1 MNPSPDVPAVIADE
15 ESRILVEDWRRSL
28 AATRPAARELLT
40 WLATTPLTPLVDLFY
55 DVMQSDARA
64 ARFLTHSQVSQR
76 LKPSMQRWIGTL
88 LNATTESI
96 PALVLGNQHVGRVHA
111 RINVPVDLVTRGI
124 RVLRLRLSQTIAG
137 VDTDAATR
145 MEAIATLNTSMDI
158 AIESMSLAYADA
170 HDRSSRTDAA
180 YRLFSLVQN
189 VGAERERQRAL
200 LLDWENTLLY
210 AIAGHGSPNGEN
222 PHLAA
227 SEFGLWF
234 VHKGQ
239 PSFGDNTETAR
250 IVQLIAQVDL
260 ALDQITG
267 GPPDAALHAS
277 ALRDI
282 RTDLASIRH
291 LLGMLFERV
300 GELDAGSDALTSL
313 LNRRFLPPVLRRE
326 IELSSRTRRPFAL
339 LLLDLDHFKQIN
351 DSHGHDAGDRALQHV
366 ATVLGQNTR
375 GSDYVFRLGGEEFLI
390 VAVSIEDRQ
399 AVDLAENLRRRIAD
413 SPLTLAS
420 GESLTITASIGVA
433 IHDGDPDYER
443 LMARAD
449 AAMYAAKHEGRNRVV
464 LAGPQENTGN
474 THRRAIS
481 ER

>member
-1 MNPSPDVPAVIADE
+1 MPGDD
-15 ESRILVEDWRRSL
+15 ESRILVDDWRASL
-28 AATRPAARELLT
+28 RASCPAARELLAG
-40 WLATTPLTPLVDLFY
+40 LASAPLTPLADLFY
-55 DVMQSDARA
+55 EVMLGDARA

-76 LKPSMQRWIGTL
+76 LKPSMQRWIRSL
-88 LNATTESI
+88 LEATEDSI
-96 PALVLGNQHVGRVHA
+96 PELVLSNQHVGRVHA
-111 RINVPVDLVTRGI
+111 RINVPVDLVARGI
-124 RVLRLRLSQTIAG
+124 RVLRLRLSQTIAA
-137 VDTDAATR
+137 TDADARTR
-145 MEAIATLNTSMDI
+145 MDAIAVLNTSMDI

-170 HDRSSRTDAA
+170 NERTSRTDAA
-180 YRLFSLVQN
+180 FRLFSLVQN

-210 AIAGHGSPNGEN
+210 TIAGHGGTNGEN

-234 VHKGQ
+234 VHKGL

-250 IVQLIAQVDL
+250 IVQLIAQVDHG
-260 ALDQITG
+260 LDQISA
-267 GPPDAALHAS
+267 GPGDAVAQA
-277 ALRDI
+277 AVLRDI

-300 GELDAGSDALTSL
+300 GELDAGSDALTNL

-366 ATVLGQNTR
+366 ATLLGQNTR
-375 GSDYVFRLGGEEFLI
+375 GSDYLFRLGGEEFLI
-390 VAVSIEDRQ
+390 VAVSVGDRQ
-399 AVDLAENLRRRIAD
+399 AVDLAESLRERIAA
-413 SPLTLAS
+413 SPLILAS

-443 LMARAD
+443 LIARAD
-449 AAMYAAKHEGRNRVV
+449 AAMYAAKHGGRNRVA
-464 LAGPQENTGN
+464 LASAENSGN
-474 THRRAIS
+474 AQRRAIS

>member
-1 MNPSPDVPAVIADE
+1 MSPQASSATPMPGDD
-15 ESRILVEDWRRSL
+15 ESRILVDDWRASL
-28 AATRPAARELLT
+28 RASCPAARELLAG
-40 WLATTPLTPLVDLFY
+40 LASASLTPLADLFY
-55 DVMQSDARA
+55 EVMLGDARA

-76 LKPSMQRWIGTL
+76 LKPSMQRWIRSL
-88 LNATTESI
+88 LEATEGSI
-96 PALVLGNQHVGRVHA
+96 QELVLSNQHVGRVHA
-111 RINVPVDLVTRGI
+111 RINVPVDLVARGI
-124 RVLRLRLSQTIAG
+124 RVLRLRLSQTIAA
-137 VDTDAATR
+137 TDADARTR
-145 MEAIATLNTSMDI
+145 MDAIAVLNTSMDI

-170 HDRSSRTDAA
+170 NERTSRTDAA
-180 YRLFSLVQN
+180 FRLFSLVQN

-210 AIAGHGSPNGEN
+210 TIAGHGGTNGEN

-234 VHKGQ
+234 VHKGL

-250 IVQLIAQVDL
+250 IVQLIAQVDHG
-260 ALDQITG
+260 LDQISA
-267 GPPDAALHAS
+267 GPGDAAAQ
-277 ALRDI
+277 AAVLRDI

-300 GELDAGSDALTSL
+300 GELDAGSDALTNL

-366 ATVLGQNTR
+366 ATLLGQNTR
-375 GSDYVFRLGGEEFLI
+375 GSDYLFRLGGEEFLI
-390 VAVSIEDRQ
+390 VAVSIGDRQ
-399 AVDLAENLRRRIAD
+399 AVDLAESLRERIAA
-413 SPLTLAS
+413 SPLTLAN

-443 LMARAD
+443 LIARAD
-449 AAMYAAKHEGRNRVV
+449 AAMYAAKHEGRNRVA
-464 LAGPQENTGN
+464 LASAENSGN
-474 THRRAIS
+474 AQRRAIS